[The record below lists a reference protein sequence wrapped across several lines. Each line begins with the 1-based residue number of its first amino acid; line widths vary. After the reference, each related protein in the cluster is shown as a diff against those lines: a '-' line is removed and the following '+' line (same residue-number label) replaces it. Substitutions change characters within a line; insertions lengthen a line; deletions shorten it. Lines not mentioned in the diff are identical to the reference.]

1 MYKPVND
8 FLSEIKVGARQS
20 HHNMTLYCLLCARE
34 AAVDFLTMDEALEQD
49 LLVVTEVTEGG
60 SVPELRV
67 RNRADRKVLML
78 DGEELVGAKQNR
90 VLNAT
95 ILLAPQSE
103 TIIPVSCVEQ
113 GRWSY
118 RSPRFGSEAR
128 AMSAYLRNKKA
139 ETVTMNLRRGERF
152 RSDQGEVWREIEG
165 KYERMSARRSPTM
178 AMRDLYESCRESA
191 ADYLPA
197 FHVVSNQVG
206 MAVFIDGV
214 FVGIDILGKFSTFE
228 KTFEKLVNSY
238 VMDALETAHQGKTT
252 AHSSRRAI
260 TSKVLQSAM
269 EAKVEA
275 RKSVALGVD
284 FRLEAP
290 DIHGAGLEYDQYI
303 LQMSIFQKNGQASY
317 RRGSS
322 GMASASRRSRIV
334 H

>member
-178 AMRDLYESCRESA
+178 AMADLYESCREST

-214 FVGIDILGKFSTFE
+214 FAALTFWE
-228 KTFEKLVNSY
+228 NS
-238 VMDALETAHQGKTT
+238 AHLKRPLRSSSIATSWTPWRPRTKGRRRRTVPGGPLPPRSCNQPWKQK
-252 AHSSRRAI
+252 SRREN
-260 TSKVLQSAM
+260 LWPSA
-269 EAKVEA
+269 
-275 RKSVALGVD
+275 
-284 FRLEAP
+284 
-290 DIHGAGLEYDQYI
+290 
-303 LQMSIFQKNGQASY
+303 SIFVSKLRTS
-317 RRGSS
+317 
-322 GMASASRRSRIV
+322 MALVWNTTNIFFR
-334 H
+334 